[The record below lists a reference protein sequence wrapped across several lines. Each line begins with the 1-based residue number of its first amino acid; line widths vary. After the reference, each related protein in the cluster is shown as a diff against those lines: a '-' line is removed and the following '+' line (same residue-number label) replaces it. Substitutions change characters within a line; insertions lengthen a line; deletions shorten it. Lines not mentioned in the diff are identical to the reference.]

1 MQYQQLSYGSM
12 ITEVT
17 PPLRDPPCSRIAPD
31 GARAAL
37 GARQL
42 ALDAVGGIGLAS
54 TAI

>member
-1 MQYQQLSYGSM
+1 MQYQQLTYGSM
-12 ITEVT
+12 ITEVS

>member
-1 MQYQQLSYGSM
+1 MRYQQLTYGSCV
-12 ITEVT
+12 TEVT
-17 PPLRDPPCSRIAPD
+17 PPLREPPCSRIAPD

-42 ALDAVGGIGLAS
+42 ALDAVRGIGLAS